1 MPGVLDVP
9 KINLRAKTSLGVIV
23 EKMTILMMSMMM
35 TELYKDVNV
44 KWNVAEHGEKEKGD
58 AEMTDIDVGYKN
70 VTQKTSFDQV
80 KDDAYVTITKKTEVP
95 LQSSFVS
102 PDFAAQFLN
111 LDNIPP
117 ADIEVVSMMNVKELS
132 KLKQA
137 NQFAQLLKTI
147 KSQIPAMVD
156 AHLGTRLGD
165 SIQEAF
171 RSYTAEFK
179 KRAQAEMKRYID
191 LVEKSVK
198 DIINDE
204 VKTQVP

>member
-1 MPGVLDVP
+1 VLVVP
-9 KINLRAKTSLGVIV
+9 KINLRAKTSLEVIV
-23 EKMTILMMSMMM
+23 EKMTILMMSVMM
-35 TELYKDVNV
+35 T
-44 KWNVAEHGEKEKGD
+44 WNVIEHGEKEKGD
-58 AEMTDIDVGYKN
+58 AEMTDIDVGYEN

-80 KDDAYVTITKKTEVP
+80 KDDAYVTFTKKTEVP
-95 LQSSFVS
+95 LQ
-102 PDFAAQFLN
+102 N
-111 LDNIPP
+111 
-117 ADIEVVSMMNVKELS
+117 
-132 KLKQA
+132 
-137 NQFAQLLKTI
+137 
-147 KSQIPAMVD
+147 

-171 RSYTAEFK
+171 RSYTVEFK